1 MINVK
6 AEKPT
11 FKGFVLV
18 RDKHGKP
25 QIDEY
30 HTCPDEIKALLTPQ
44 EKEDSETCH

>member
-18 RDKHGKP
+18 RDKNGKP
-25 QIDEY
+25 KIDDY
-30 HTCPDEIKALLTPQ
+30 NNCPDERKALLTPA
-44 EKEDSETCH
+44 EKEELEKCH